1 MKKTNTCGNLIR
13 LGSSLPNL
21 LTGHFSME
29 LSLLNLGKDFGKHGA
44 QLNVKFSFGWPSGIG
59 AGLQID

>member
-29 LSLLNLGKDFGKHGA
+29 LSLLNLGKHGA